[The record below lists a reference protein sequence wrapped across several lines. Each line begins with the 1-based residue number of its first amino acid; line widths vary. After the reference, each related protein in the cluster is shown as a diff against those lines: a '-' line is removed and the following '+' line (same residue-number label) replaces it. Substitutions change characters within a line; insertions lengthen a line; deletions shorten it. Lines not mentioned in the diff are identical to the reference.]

1 MSIGHESYLDHD
13 TTKAVARRSDSIV
26 SSTMSFTLLPVDDF
40 KKINF
45 SVLTAA
51 EVTEWVDRRHAYRA
65 ASISQA
71 QVPPDQECGED
82 FSDFEELG

>member
-1 MSIGHESYLDHD
+1 ML
-13 TTKAVARRSDSIV
+13 

-45 SVLTAA
+45 STLTAA
-51 EVTEWVDRRHAYRA
+51 EVKEWVDLRHDYRA

-71 QVPPDQECGED
+71 QVPP
-82 FSDFEELG
+82 

>member
-13 TTKAVARRSDSIV
+13 TTKSVARRSDSIV

-45 SVLTAA
+45 SVLTAE
-51 EVTEWVDRRHAYRA
+51 EVK
-65 ASISQA
+65 
-71 QVPPDQECGED
+71 
-82 FSDFEELG
+82 